1 MISVV
6 VAASDAIQFVGWK
19 WISSAHVKEDL
30 RRRRPGMAW
39 PTVARMQGKT
49 SALAAQLTGRDAANV
64 LFQSDVKVRVSQAN
78 VLRLVQVVHEAE
90 AEDVSPLSASR
101 FVFRY
106 HCVPATAQVAGIDM
120 GSTAER

>member
-1 MISVV
+1 M
-6 VAASDAIQFVGWK
+6 
-19 WISSAHVKEDL
+19 
-30 RRRRPGMAW
+30 
-39 PTVARMQGKT
+39 
-49 SALAAQLTGRDAANV
+49 
-64 LFQSDVKVRVSQAN
+64 SQAN

-106 HCVPATAQVAGIDM
+106 HYVPATAQVAGIDM